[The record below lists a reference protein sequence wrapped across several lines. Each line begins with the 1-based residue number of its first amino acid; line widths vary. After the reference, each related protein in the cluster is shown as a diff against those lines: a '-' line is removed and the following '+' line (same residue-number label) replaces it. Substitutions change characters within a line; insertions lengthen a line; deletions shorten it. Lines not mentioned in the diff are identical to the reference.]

1 MKQRTQFLPGQEPT
15 ISSAKCK
22 AAYPA
27 VGLYLQLSNIPTV
40 GAYNKEVT
48 AYFKIAIAC
57 SCFSLTEFCV
67 DLNLVSVG
75 VFGVLEVQDGKYSR
89 ANK

>member
-1 MKQRTQFLPGQEPT
+1 MKQWIQFLPGRVPA

-40 GAYNKEVT
+40 GAYNKEAT
-48 AYFKIAIAC
+48 AYSKLPLR
-57 SCFSLTEFCV
+57 FSLTMISVF
-67 DLNLVSVG
+67 VSVG
-75 VFGVLEVQDGKYSR
+75 VFGMLE
-89 ANK
+89 A